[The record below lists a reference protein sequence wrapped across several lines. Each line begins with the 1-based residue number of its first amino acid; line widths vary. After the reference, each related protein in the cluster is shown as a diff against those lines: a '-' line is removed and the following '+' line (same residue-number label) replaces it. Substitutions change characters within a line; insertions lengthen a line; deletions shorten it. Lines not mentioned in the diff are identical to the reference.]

1 MEEKEWKSCLW
12 QWKASRKW
20 LHLSWVLHDNEEVFA
35 RWMGQQGQSSQPVED
50 TDTHQ
55 STGWEQT
62 LRAAWKDAWR
72 ATCMFEKLHFGY
84 HGCTGYS
91 RDLHV
96 TGYPY
101 PNSGHLHLENN
112 PWPSW
117 IKEDSITHYPL
128 PCSFL
133 QAKVTWNTHAVSSYL
148 LPAFCPADWRLP
160 EGQTCVRDL
169 YRLILCTCKIFN
181 KCF

>member
-1 MEEKEWKSCLW
+1 MAVESIMKVAAFELSLAWQWGGICQVDGTARPVLPASGRHRHAPKHGMGANPESCIERCLKSHLHV
-12 QWKASRKW
+12 WKASLW
-20 LHLSWVLHDNEEVFA
+20 LSRLHQILSRSPCYWLSLSKF
-35 RWMGQQGQSSQPVED
+35 RSP
-50 TDTHQ
+50 
-55 STGWEQT
+55 
-62 LRAAWKDAWR
+62 
-72 ATCMFEKLHFGY
+72 
-84 HGCTGYS
+84 
-91 RDLHV
+91 
-96 TGYPY
+96 P
-101 PNSGHLHLENN
+101 LENN

-128 PCSFL
+128 PCLFL
-133 QAKVTWNTHAVSSYL
+133 QAKVTWNTQAVSSYL